1 MKLLPGT
8 PFTSENLPPATR
20 ARVAE
25 AYGLNK
31 PVQEQYVTYVIN
43 FVKGDWGTSFKQNRD
58 VRLIIGEKIGYSL
71 VLAFIGILT
80 IILFGVSLGIIA
92 ALNHN
97 KPLDYIAT
105 GITLFIYSIP
115 SFVVAILVL
124 ILIVFASA
132 NWGWQITIAPTDPK
146 FTDLILP
153 GVILGIRPASIVAR
167 LTRASMLEVL
177 SQDYIRTAWA
187 KGLNQRLMITR
198 HALKNALIPIVTTLG
213 DEFGQLAVGSVTIE
227 AVFNIPGSGGT
238 LVQSVQNRDYPLIL
252 ITVVLYA
259 IVVVMINLLVD
270 VLYGFI
276 DPRIK
281 YTTKRVG

>member
-43 FVKGDWGTSFKQNRD
+43 FIKGDWGTSFKQNRD

-115 SFVVAILVL
+115 SFVLAILIL

-132 NWGWQITIAPTDPK
+132 NWGWKITIAPTDPK
-146 FTDLILP
+146 FGDLILP
-153 GVILGIRPASIVAR
+153 GIILGIRPASIVAR